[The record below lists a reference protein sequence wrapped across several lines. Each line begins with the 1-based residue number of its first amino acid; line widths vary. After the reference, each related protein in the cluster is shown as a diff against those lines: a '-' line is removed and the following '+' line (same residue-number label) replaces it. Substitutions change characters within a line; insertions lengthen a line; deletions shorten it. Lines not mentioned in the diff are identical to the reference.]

1 VLCDNQR
8 GGREA
13 PKAQEGICERAADSL
28 CSTAETNTTLQSNC
42 TPVKI
47 IVHDGLF
54 VNQGSSSVTEGGGDG
69 VRGSCFPGLHGQDS
83 GSWGIFLH
91 LTVSDV

>member
-1 VLCDNQR
+1 MLCDNQR

-13 PKAQEGICERAADSL
+13 QKAQEGIRKHGADSL
-28 CSTAETNTTLQSNC
+28 CSTAETNTMLQSNC

-47 IVHDGLF
+47 IVHDGFF

-69 VRGSCFPGLHGQDS
+69 VRGSCVPGLHGQDS
-83 GSWGIFLH
+83 GSCGIFFA
-91 LTVSDV
+91 SDSL